1 MHGQFRSRVW
11 YIPPTRARESLG
23 LPSPRDFPRAKPEG
37 NPEGKANPGS
47 PELLLEVYHSLLLY
61 LLGQIFIPPHKNR
74 EGMTIPPRK
83 NRGGMTIPPRK
94 NREGMTIPPRKKRGG
109 MELKNL

>member
-1 MHGQFRSRVW
+1 MVQTKVW

-47 PELLLEVYHSLLLY
+47 PELLLEVYHSLLFY
-61 LLGQIFIPPHKNR
+61 LHGKKC
-74 EGMTIPPRK
+74 EGMSLLSYPRC
-83 NRGGMTIPPRK
+83 
-94 NREGMTIPPRKKRGG
+94 EGMG
-109 MELKNL
+109 LLSHLW

>member
-1 MHGQFRSRVW
+1 MSFQSGAGCLLPLLDGFLIEILGNCPVSESQSMLGLW

-37 NPEGKANPGS
+37 NPEGKANPDS

-61 LLGQIFIPPHKNR
+61 MRAISG
-74 EGMTIPPRK
+74 
-83 NRGGMTIPPRK
+83 
-94 NREGMTIPPRKKRGG
+94 
-109 MELKNL
+109 

>member
-1 MHGQFRSRVW
+1 MVW

>member
-1 MHGQFRSRVW
+1 MYGLFTQKSSKCPVDFYFKLSTLLAKFITVKVW

-47 PELLLEVYHSLLLY
+47 PELLLEVYHSL
-61 LLGQIFIPPHKNR
+61 
-74 EGMTIPPRK
+74 
-83 NRGGMTIPPRK
+83 
-94 NREGMTIPPRKKRGG
+94 
-109 MELKNL
+109 